1 MIRRA
6 LLIGAPGPA
15 NTSRFLPG
23 VPKDFRNYQRFLRS
37 PSGGAWTDDE
47 IVRAY
52 NPTRTALLAQ
62 VRRLRADYTL
72 IVFTGHGGTDPASN
86 RPFLEINFLGEHV
99 WLDELITL
107 ARQQLV
113 VLDSCRTFAGSLG
126 GLVTEELRRF
136 PSGLPAARAR
146 QLYDAHWGR
155 CEAGRVVCFSCE
167 AGTPSAD
174 TPGGGLFSSV
184 LLDVAQQ
191 WTATPSQ
198 FEILPVLPAMQHC
211 QQLMQAAAY
220 EQHPHIWSSLTTRKH
235 WFPLAVRHVVHAL

>member
-23 VPKDFRNYQRFLRS
+23 VAKDFRNYQRFLRS

-62 VRRLRADYTL
+62 VRHLRADYTL
-72 IVFTGHGGTDPASN
+72 IVFTGHGGTDPSSN

-99 WLDELITL
+99 WLDELVTL

-113 VLDSCRTFAGSLG
+113 VLMPHVRRGLGWVSYRRTSAVPVGAASRAG
-126 GLVTEELRRF
+126 
-136 PSGLPAARAR
+136 PAA
-146 QLYDAHWGR
+146 L
-155 CEAGRVVCFSCE
+155 
-167 AGTPSAD
+167 
-174 TPGGGLFSSV
+174 
-184 LLDVAQQ
+184 
-191 WTATPSQ
+191 
-198 FEILPVLPAMQHC
+198 
-211 QQLMQAAAY
+211 
-220 EQHPHIWSSLTTRKH
+220 
-235 WFPLAVRHVVHAL
+235 